1 MKSTK
6 TAMGDI
12 GLKWRCVVVH
22 VRGKGGGGGGHTH
35 DASGPRPDGSARVPD
50 LEQCK
55 QYKFLGVLEA

>member
-1 MKSTK
+1 MYE
-6 TAMGDI
+6 
-12 GLKWRCVVVH
+12 
-22 VRGKGGGGGGHTH
+22 VRGGGGGGHTH